1 MSEMVPLG
9 ALNDEGVDALR
20 SHIKRM
26 SEESDLKPVSEICSD
41 SSLVEPVSGD
51 CVVDA
56 AAHFGT
62 KLEFAVYLR
71 DVLSPVDERDLK
83 TRAGLWTW
91 LACVYL
97 HMLCDRRPDGSW
109 STREMARYIMDSD
122 FQRYYRHGVAG
133 PWMILES
140 AKGDTELAQL
150 MLYGPVNHTNDF
162 IGQLASRQE
171 VLRNP
176 AVLDAARLLYW
187 DEETGRPKRGASA
200 RGQESAGTLRRFTD
214 LLQQLDLTYD
224 LYALDGAA
232 IVGLLPTEFDRWAG
246 RGD

>member
-150 MLYGPVNHTNDF
+150 MLYGLSTTRMTSSDSWP
-162 IGQLASRQE
+162 R
-171 VLRNP
+171 
-176 AVLDAARLLYW
+176 
-187 DEETGRPKRGASA
+187 GRRFS
-200 RGQESAGTLRRFTD
+200 GTLRFSTPPDCSTGMRRRGGPSVARR
-214 LLQQLDLTYD
+214 Q
-224 LYALDGAA
+224 
-232 IVGLLPTEFDRWAG
+232 EG
-246 RGD
+246 RSRLGRCVASPIFCNS